1 MDRKF
6 PIYRSINS
14 LDVTDEQIEE
24 AVEKVIKEEFDGSE
38 VKDISVEVGDMTVY
52 VELSNNEK
60 GFGLYYKL
68 KDRKLVLIDRKRF
81 IEGRLVYKR
90 INDNAETINA
100 LLQDCTAV
108 DNDCSESDEP
118 LEAAEYTATDNE
130 STDVVNLPSEEEH
143 TIINEIN
150 PSTSQSIKNDF
161 ADKKPRWD
169 LLPIEEL
176 GGVVDVYTAGA
187 KKYGENR
194 WQTLPNGI
202 NRYLGAFFRHITAHK
217 RGEYIDPE
225 DGCLHID
232 KCIWNM
238 IAVRHCF
245 LADKGINPNT
255 SDYSALQQEK
265 SKD

>member
-1 MDRKF
+1 MDRRF
-6 PIYRSINS
+6 PIYRSVNS

-24 AVEKVIKEEFDGSE
+24 AVEKAIKEEFDGSE

-60 GFGLYYKL
+60 GFELYYKL
-68 KDRKLVLIDRKRF
+68 KDRKLILIDRKRF

-90 INDNAETINA
+90 INDNAEIINA
-100 LLQDCTAV
+100 LLQDHTAV
-108 DNDCSESDEP
+108 DNDYSES
-118 LEAAEYTATDNE
+118 NK
-130 STDVVNLPSEEEH
+130 PSEEEQ
-143 TIINEIN
+143 TVNN
-150 PSTSQSIKNDF
+150 DNNLPNTQSIKNDF

-176 GGVVDVYTAGA
+176 AGVVDVYTAGA

-194 WQTLPNGI
+194 WQTLPNGV
-202 NRYLGAFFRHITAHK
+202 NRYLGAFFRHLTAYK
-217 RGEYIDPE
+217 RGEQLDPE
-225 DGCLHID
+225 DGCLHLD

-255 SDYSALQQEK
+255 SDYSALQQDNG
-265 SKD
+265 KD

>member
-1 MDRKF
+1 MNRSF
-6 PIYRSINS
+6 PIYRSVNS

-24 AVEKVIKEEFDGSE
+24 AVEKVIKEEFDDSE
-38 VKDISVEVGDMTVY
+38 VENILAEVEDMTVY

-68 KDRKLVLIDRKRF
+68 KDQKLVLIDRKRF

-100 LLQDCTAV
+100 LLQDHTAV
-108 DNDCSESDEP
+108 DNDCSDSDKP
-118 LEAAEYTATDNE
+118 SEAAEYTATDNE
-130 STDVVNLPSEEEH
+130 STDANIPSEEEH
-143 TIINEIN
+143 NISNESN
-150 PSTSQSIKNDF
+150 PSTSESIKNDF
-161 ADKKPRWD
+161 ADKKSRWD

-176 GGVVDVYTAGA
+176 AGVVDVYTAGA

-194 WQTLPNGI
+194 WQTLDNGV
-202 NRYLGAFFRHITAHK
+202 NRYLGAFFRHLTAHK

-245 LADKGINPNT
+245 LRDNNINPNT
-255 SDYSALQQEK
+255 SDYQKLLTI
-265 SKD
+265 